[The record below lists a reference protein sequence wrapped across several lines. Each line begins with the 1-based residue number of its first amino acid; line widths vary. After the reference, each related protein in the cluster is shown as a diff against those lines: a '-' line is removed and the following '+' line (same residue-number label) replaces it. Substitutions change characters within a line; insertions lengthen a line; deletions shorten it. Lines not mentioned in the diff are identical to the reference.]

1 MLAAMDRPDDATPA
15 WAEALVK
22 LLDDGLRIPGTQLR
36 VGADALL
43 GLLLPVA
50 GDAAGVVG
58 ALSLFWLA
66 VQRRVPRAVLARMA
80 LNVAIDGLVGSL
92 PILGDAFDLVWKANR
107 KNLEL
112 IERSA
117 GRAGA
122 PSWRDRLFL
131 AFVLLL
137 VGCALALPIVV
148 FAWLLHALFANR

>member
-1 MLAAMDRPDDATPA
+1 MDRPEPPAPA

-58 ALSLFWLA
+58 TLALFWLA

-80 LNVAIDGLVGSL
+80 VNVALDALLGSL

-112 IERSA
+112 IEQNA

-131 AFVLLL
+131 AGVLLVVVCL
-137 VGCALALPIVV
+137 LALPIVA
-148 FAWLLHALFANR
+148 FGWLLHVLFESG

>member
-1 MLAAMDRPDDATPA
+1 MDRPDEPAPA

-50 GDAAGVVG
+50 GDAAGAIG
-58 ALSLFWLA
+58 TLSLFWLA
-66 VQRRVPRAVLARMA
+66 VQRRVPRAVLMRMA
-80 LNVAIDGLVGSL
+80 LNVALDALLGSV
-92 PILGDAFDLVWKANR
+92 PIVGDAFDLVWKANR

-117 GRAGA
+117 GRAPQ

-131 AFVLLL
+131 AGVLLL
-137 VGCALALPIVV
+137 VACALALPIVV
-148 FAWLLHALFANR
+148 FGLLLHLLFAQR

>member
-1 MLAAMDRPDDATPA
+1 MLSAMDRPDEPAPA

-50 GDAAGVVG
+50 GDAAG
-58 ALSLFWLA
+58 AAATLSLFWLA

-117 GRAGA
+117 ERAGA

-131 AFVLLL
+131 AGVLLL

-148 FAWLLHALFANR
+148 FGWLLHALFANR